1 MVLNIDNSSI
11 YQIQN
16 PRWSLHNRFKTWDP
30 KKKILRNFKHEP
42 TLLNRRMV
50 PYEVEIKMVTT
61 AGQSLTCEEKSYFW
75 SLYKKL
81 TGMHPCLAWDQ
92 SNFKFLRKM
101 IFFIFPY
108 NPMSCDG
115 DNLGFLINRKKT
127 FCKWP
132 LEAHSTHVCFQMF
145 HGFRLE

>member
-1 MVLNIDNSSI
+1 MSGLYKKTDTIYLNFIGSGVKLDNSSI

-61 AGQSLTCEEKSYFW
+61 AGQSLTCEEKSYF
-75 SLYKKL
+75 
-81 TGMHPCLAWDQ
+81 
-92 SNFKFLRKM
+92 
-101 IFFIFPY
+101 
-108 NPMSCDG
+108 
-115 DNLGFLINRKKT
+115 
-127 FCKWP
+127 
-132 LEAHSTHVCFQMF
+132 
-145 HGFRLE
+145 